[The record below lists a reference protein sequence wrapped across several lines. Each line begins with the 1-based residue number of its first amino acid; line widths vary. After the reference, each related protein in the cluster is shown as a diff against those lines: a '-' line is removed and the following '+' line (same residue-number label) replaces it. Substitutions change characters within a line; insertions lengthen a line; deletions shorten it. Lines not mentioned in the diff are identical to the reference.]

1 MTKTF
6 FTCLF
11 TLVCVSLL
19 PAQDAFNAK
28 ALQFVSDQAPS
39 WELKPADVL
48 DLRIADAYTSKK
60 KESRH
65 IYLVQRYAGVDIHN
79 AVASIHYNKNG
90 EVIFSNHRFI
100 SDVSDRVETVA
111 PSISPAKAV
120 QAVAQHLGYSSF
132 VPVSI
137 KAGRGED
144 TYLFEKGTIS
154 HVDIPARLKYF
165 LTKEGKLRLVWDVEL
180 DEVDGEDYWSIRVDA
195 VSGKVVDIHSFT
207 VKCQLTAGMYHQ
219 HEAACFS
226 EGTAKGYGANAR
238 VAGIDMSAFVA
249 PAQAAT
255 YHVFPFPAESPAH
268 GTREYVSDQ
277 FNLEASPYGWH
288 DTNGQAGAEFT
299 VTRGNNVN
307 AWPARDNEN
316 TAVNQPNGGPSL
328 TFDFP
333 FSLSDEPDAS
343 IPFATV
349 QLFYYNNMVHDILY
363 AYGFDEVS
371 GNFQQNNYGKGG
383 VGNDHVIARAQA
395 GANAGSVNNANFS
408 TPADGGNGRMNMFVW
423 NRNDSGLLRVNEPAD
438 IARKYDTGF
447 ADFGPQIGSTP
458 ISGKVVIARDNTGQ
472 PLLGCENYTNAAQ
485 VAGNIALVDRGG
497 CFFMQKTVRAE
508 AAGARAII
516 ICNFENS
523 VLNMAAGGNFPNPG
537 IPAVMLS
544 SNDCLAIKR
553 AIDRGDEVIVTFV
566 NEDTSGPRQVDG
578 TVDNGIIA
586 HEFGHG
592 ISNRLTGGPSQA
604 GCLGNDEQMGEGWS
618 DFFTLTTS
626 VRPGDKGTDPRGI
639 GTFVLSQPNSGRGIR
654 RYPYS
659 TDLSI
664 NPLTYD
670 DIIGTTAPHPLGEVW
685 VAILWDMYWAMVDK
699 HGFDPDILN
708 GTGGNNMAIQLVMD
722 GMRLQACSPGFV
734 DGRNAI
740 LAADRLNFDG
750 ENECLIWEVFA
761 RRGLGFD
768 ASQGSSNNRNDGTEG
783 YEILPA
789 CYDQLRIVKNMTES
803 IEAGQEIEVTLR
815 LENYKNSASTG
826 IVVTDQIPDGA
837 TFKAGSSSI
846 PLAAI
851 NGNTLVFEVGDMGPI
866 EVREI
871 TYRLETSENRGSTR
885 IFFDD
890 FEDPDTEFNYEF
902 ESFKG
907 LDSWV
912 FSEDLPF
919 EGNSSIVIYDGG
931 ESDQAFYN
939 FESIKFNATQPV
951 LRFWHDYATQKGFDA
966 GTIEISSDGG
976 TSWINADSY
985 IFKNP
990 FVGKVDYNTFT
1001 LPNIRGFSGSSNGY
1015 IQSFVDLSAF
1025 NGTDFHVR
1033 FRFGAN
1039 ATESVR
1045 QINWSIDNL
1054 EIMDAYFYNSEAC
1067 VTYDGGT
1074 PSCTEAENRGT
1085 LVESGS
1091 FGTSTRKE
1099 DLSLD
1104 AMIFPNPASDQLN
1117 VYLRNIQPGEVS
1129 IELMS
1134 LEGKVLYASREQ
1146 AGGNAYNRT
1155 LDVSAW
1161 QNGVYLVRINT
1172 PDGMKVERV
1181 VLRK

>member
-1 MTKTF
+1 MIRIIFTFLFAFSSLMT
-6 FTCLF
+6 
-11 TLVCVSLL
+11 LL
-19 PAQDAFNAK
+19 AQDVFQQE
-28 ALQFVSDQAPS
+28 ALRYIESQTEEWQ
-39 WELKPADVL
+39 LKPADVL
-48 DLRIADAYTSKK
+48 DMRISDAYISKK
-60 KESRH
+60 KAARH
-65 IYLVQRYAGVDIHN
+65 VYVVQQYGGIDIHN
-79 AVASIHYNKNG
+79 AISSVHLNKEG
-90 EVIFSNHRFI
+90 EVIHANQRFVSNL
-100 SDVSDRVETVA
+100 VERVETFA
-111 PSISPAKAV
+111 PEISPSKAV
-120 QAVAQHLGYSSF
+120 QAVASHLGYSNFAPKTLKSDR
-132 VPVSI
+132 SQN
-137 KAGRGED
+137 
-144 TYLFEKGTIS
+144 TYLFDKGEVS
-154 HVDIPARLKYF
+154 RVDIPARLKYL
-165 LTKEGKLRLVWDVEL
+165 LTKDGKLRLVWDVEL
-180 DEVDGEDYWSIRVDA
+180 DELSAEDYWSIRVDA
-195 VSGKVVDIHSFT
+195 VTGQVLDVHSFT
-207 VKCQLTAGMYHQ
+207 VKCQLTEGMYHR
-219 HEAACFS
+219 HESSCIS
-226 EGTAKGYGANAR
+226 EAKGDGYGANAK
-238 VAGIDMSAFVA
+238 VAGLDFHSLMP

-255 YHVFPFPAESPAH
+255 YHVFPFPAESPFH
-268 GTREYVSDQ
+268 GERKYVSDQ
-277 FNLEASPYGWH
+277 FNPEASPFGWH
-288 DTNGQAGAEFT
+288 DTNGQPGAEFT

-316 TAVNQPNGGPSL
+316 SAANQPNGGPEL
-328 TFDFP
+328 NFDFP
-333 FSLSDEPDAS
+333 FDLSDEPDAS

-349 QLFYYNNMVHDILY
+349 QLFYFNNMVHDILY

-383 VGNDHVIARAQA
+383 AGNDHVIARAQA

-423 NRNDSGLLRVNEPAD
+423 NRNDSGLLRVTEPSD

-447 ADFGPQIGSTP
+447 ADFGTQIGSTP
-458 ISGKVVIARDNTGQ
+458 ISGKVVIGRDNTGQ
-472 PLLGCENYTNAAQ
+472 PLLGCETYTNASQ
-485 VAGNIALVDRGG
+485 IAGNIAMVDRGG

-508 AAGARAII
+508 AAGARGII

-553 AIDRGDEVIVTFV
+553 AIERGEEVMVTFV

-592 ISNRLTGGPSQA
+592 ISNRLTGGPGQA

-618 DFFTLTTS
+618 DFITLVSS
-626 VRPGDKGTDPRGI
+626 VREGDNGVKPRGI

-659 TDLSI
+659 TDMGI

-685 VAILWDMYWAMVDK
+685 VAMLWDLYWAMVDK

-708 GTGGNNMAIQLVMD
+708 GTGGNNMAVQLVMD

-740 LAADRLNFDG
+740 FAADRLNFNG

-761 RRGLGFD
+761 RRGLGFN

-789 CYDQLRIVKNMTES
+789 CYDQLRVVKRMTES
-803 IEAGQEIEVTLR
+803 IEAGQEIEVTIR
-815 LENYKNSASTG
+815 LENYKNSDSKG
-826 IVVTDQIPDGA
+826 IVVTDKIPEGT

-846 PLAAI
+846 PVAVVMNDAI
-851 NGNTLVFEVGDMGPI
+851 VFEVGDMAPI
-866 EVREI
+866 EVKEF
-871 TYRLETSENRGSTR
+871 TYRLQSSENKGSKR

-890 FEDPDTEFNYEF
+890 FEDFDTEADYELV
-902 ESFKG
+902 SFKG

-912 FSEDLPF
+912 FTEDLPF
-919 EGNSSIVIYDGG
+919 QGKNSIGIYDGG

-939 FESIKFNATQPV
+939 FSPVRFNATQPI

-966 GTIEISSDGG
+966 GTIDISADGG
-976 TSWINADSY
+976 ATWVNADPY

-990 FVGKVDYNTFT
+990 FIGKVDYGTFT
-1001 LPNIRGFSGSSNGY
+1001 LPNIRGYSGNSDGY
-1015 IQSFVDLSAF
+1015 IQSFVDLSPF
-1025 NGTDFHVR
+1025 NGTDFHFR

-1039 ATESVR
+1039 ATVSVR
-1045 QINWSIDNL
+1045 QLNWSIDNL
-1054 EIMDAYFYNSEAC
+1054 EIMDAFFYNSEVC
-1067 VTYDGGT
+1067 VSYDGG
-1074 PSCTEAENRGT
+1074 PEVCAEGENRGT

-1091 FGTSTRKE
+1091 FGTSAREENT
-1099 DLSLD
+1099 
-1104 AMIFPNPASDQLN
+1104 AVQMAVFPNPTSNVLN
-1117 VYLRNIQPGEVS
+1117 IQLRNLSPGDVNV
-1129 IELMS
+1129 ELIS
-1134 LEGKVLYASREQ
+1134 LEGKVLSAIRD
-1146 AGGNAYNRT
+1146 NA
-1155 LDVSAW
+1155 VSAAQNLMMDISNF
-1161 QNGVYLVRINT
+1161 QNGVYLLRVKT
-1172 PDGMKVERV
+1172 PDGMRVEKV